1 MSALTLTD
9 MKALQAGSVFFM
21 KRDSGSTPVRCVV
34 DADGDTVTGRNDLPG
49 SVSFGLAALIRNIE
63 KKGNPG
69 VYANWLFATEQD
81 AIDADNAAIARE
93 ASAIRSSDPAALLAR
108 LYQHWAHD
116 VDSDE
121 ERAAMRDALQNAYGV
136 DVTVR

>member
-9 MKALQAGSVFFM
+9 IKALQAGSVFFM
-21 KRDSGSTPVRCVV
+21 KRDSGSTPIRCVV

-63 KKGNPG
+63 KDGTPDA
-69 VYANWLFATEQD
+69 YANWLFATEQD
-81 AIDADNAAIARE
+81 AIDADNAAVTRA
-93 ASAIRSSDPAALLAR
+93 ATAIRNSDPAALLAR

-121 ERAAMRDALQNAYGV
+121 ERTAMRDALESAYGV
-136 DVTVR
+136 DVDAL